1 MYDYLSNAE
10 DGKKAD
16 YCMAGYLIEN
26 TVTENGTVS
35 RGIYSADKDGNL
47 ASIVERTKIRPKGA
61 DAEYTEDRPEIVK
74 AMAEKTAAGLYP
86 EKLW

>member
-1 MYDYLSNAE
+1 MFDYLSNAE

-35 RGIYSADKDGNL
+35 RGIYSADKDETLHPLSSAQKYAQRALTRNT
-47 ASIVERTKIRPKGA
+47 R
-61 DAEYTEDRPEIVK
+61 
-74 AMAEKTAAGLYP
+74 KTAAKAGRR
-86 EKLW
+86 